1 MALNLEDVMSILPT
15 AMHQSIPIEDLELAA
30 VSVGINP
37 VEEFMQSM
45 ADKLRI
51 AGTSEEAIA
60 KMKQEFD
67 PRTSGC
73 YREYL
78 RRDLIIASQ
87 NKKEIYSKDATG
99 EPCVSHTYYH
109 IRGGLDDKVADLVTA
124 HGKYAVQEA
133 LNRVECADTFL

>member
-1 MALNLEDVMSILPT
+1 MTLNLEDVMSILPT
-15 AMHQSIPIEDLELAA
+15 VMHQSIPIEDLELAA

-37 VEEFMQSM
+37 VEEFMQLM
-45 ADKLRI
+45 EDKLRI

-60 KMKQEFD
+60 KMRQEFD

-78 RRDLIIASQ
+78 RRELIMSSQ
-87 NKKEIYSKDATG
+87 GIREDVSSIDAR
-99 EPCVSHTYYH
+99 VS
-109 IRGGLDDKVADLVTA
+109 ALVTVY
-124 HGKYAVQEA
+124 GKYAVQES

>member
-1 MALNLEDVMSILPT
+1 MTLNLEDVMSILPT
-15 AMHQSIPIEDLELAA
+15 VMHQSIPIEDLELAT

-37 VEEFMQSM
+37 VEEFMQLM
-45 ADKLRI
+45 EDKLRI

-60 KMKQEFD
+60 KMRQEFD

-78 RRDLIIASQ
+78 RRELIMSSQ
-87 NKKEIYSKDATG
+87 GIREDVSSIDAR
-99 EPCVSHTYYH
+99 VSA
-109 IRGGLDDKVADLVTA
+109 LVAVY
-124 HGKYAVQEA
+124 GKYAVQES